1 MCGYLEQPLPDFDLA
16 ANFSVCGWVKSS
28 VTGFSTV
35 AIAISCAE
43 FEAVLA
49 IGQWFEHGFFQ
60 TLLRWPDGS
69 GEPPLVWLGE
79 GSSARV
85 QIGTWQ
91 HLTFTQTSDQQS
103 FFLDGRLIKAVA
115 TSKALRAPASQVCSI

>member
-28 VTGFSTV
+28 VTGFTTV
-35 AIAISCAE
+35 AIAIVCAE
-43 FEAVLA
+43 FEVVLA
-49 IGQWFEHGFFQ
+49 IGQWSNHGFFQ
-60 TLLRWPDGS
+60 TLRRWPDGR
-69 GEPPLVWLGE
+69 GEPPLVWIEKGT
-79 GSSARV
+79 SARV

-115 TSKALRAPASQVCSI
+115 TSKALHAPASQVCSI